1 MYEPESDADA
11 SQMIVRRQFDEPER
25 NAYRGDYRGY
35 TQDPSSYA
43 PYPSHPTGASESE
56 GPIDMSGQD
65 ESASPYAAMPDS
77 QDESTTPYYTPAPQG
92 YAFRPSG
99 ADG

>member
-1 MYEPESDADA
+1 
-11 SQMIVRRQFDEPER
+11 
-25 NAYRGDYRGY
+25 
-35 TQDPSSYA
+35 
-43 PYPSHPTGASESE
+43 
-56 GPIDMSGQD
+56 MSGQD

-77 QDESTTPYYTPAPQG
+77 QDESATPYYTPAPQG